1 MNNIVVYTVITNGYD
16 SLLEPMQI
24 EDGIDYICF
33 TDSSNLK
40 SKYWQINP
48 LPEWLK
54 NVPKH
59 KRQRMLKILPHILF
73 PQYEKSLYVDGN
85 MQIKGSISEM
95 FNKLS
100 GNIIAIPQHPVRNCV
115 YQESEAV
122 LKYKKD
128 TTENV
133 TPQIDRYRQENFPAN
148 FGLFETGIIFREHNS
163 EECKRCMDK
172 WALEVMMGSHRD
184 QLSLTYAMWA
194 TGTKVLGLSKQTK
207 NSDVFN
213 TDMKHLAK
221 KVKAQQKNK

>member
-1 MNNIVVYTVITNGYD
+1 MNKIVVYTVITNGYD
-16 SLLEPMQI
+16 NLLDPLKI
-24 EDGIDYICF
+24 EQGIDYICF

-48 LPEWLK
+48 LPEWVK

-59 KRQRMLKILPHILF
+59 KRQRMLKLLPHLLF

-85 MQIKGSISEM
+85 MQIKGGISEM

-115 YQESEAV
+115 YQEAEAV
-122 LKYKKD
+122 LKLKKD
-128 TTENV
+128 VAEIV
-133 TPQIDRYRQENFPAN
+133 KPQIDRYIQEKFPKE

-194 TGTKVLGLSKQTK
+194 TSTKVFPLSPQTK
-207 NSDVFN
+207 KSEMFI